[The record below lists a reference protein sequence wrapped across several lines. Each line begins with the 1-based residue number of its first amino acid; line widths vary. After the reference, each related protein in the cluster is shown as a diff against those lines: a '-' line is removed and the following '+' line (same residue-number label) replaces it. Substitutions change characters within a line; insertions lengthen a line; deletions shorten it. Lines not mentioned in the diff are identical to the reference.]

1 MNNIK
6 YLKILN
12 LFWYQIFCFFMDVT
26 EIINIINKLRENPIE
41 YKKIIN
47 LSEIEDL
54 YKENI
59 NEISLLI
66 TKQQKQNGFKIKEEL
81 NKIAKDY
88 IYQILKNKDNDK
100 DNIDLEEIAERYG
113 IFEGYLI
120 KYIDDES
127 FDSKSFI
134 NKLLFDIIKEDK
146 FRQKNLIIFDKN
158 IKLIGIANLKKDDFN
173 ISVILFCSNFIN
185 YNELNNWFNI
195 HLI

>member
-88 IYQILKNKDNDK
+88 IYQILKNKDNDR

>member
-12 LFWYQIFCFFMDVT
+12 LFWYQNFCFFMDVT
-26 EIINIINKLRENPIE
+26 EIINIINKLRENPNE

-88 IYQILKNKDNDK
+88 IYQILKNKDNDR

-185 YNELNNWFNI
+185 YNELNN
-195 HLI
+195 